1 MKLYLKTSV
10 LAAMMAA
17 AATTLTP
24 VLASVSAV
32 AQPAS
37 TTAPTTATMPEA
49 TIRSLQEALNKQGIA
64 VKVDGILTE
73 ETRAAIRKY
82 QSQHHLPVTGEPDK
96 ATLDKLGVTVAGA
109 APAGQTAQAPTTP
122 GMGPMMGRQMMQ
134 GMPQGMMGPGM
145 MGGQMPMAGSM
156 PMQQGMMMCPM
167 MAGMMGQQPGMMR
180 PGMMGGMMGQGRG
193 AVGLGVVTPSR
204 NVSIDDVRDH
214 FARLLQA
221 QGNPRVKL
229 GEIKDADKDTIV
241 AEIVTTEGSLVDRF
255 NVNRRSGAIQRAQ

>member
-1 MKLYLKTSV
+1 MKLCFKTSV
-10 LAAMMAA
+10 LAAVML
-17 AATTLTP
+17 AATPLSTLTTT
-24 VLASVSAV
+24 VSAV
-32 AQPAS
+32 AQ
-37 TTAPTTATMPEA
+37 TAPTTAPASAVLSEA
-49 TIRSLQEALNKQGIA
+49 TIKSLQEALNKQGIA
-64 VKVDGILTE
+64 VKADGVLTE

-122 GMGPMMGRQMMQ
+122 GMGPMMGPQMTQM
-134 GMPQGMMGPGM
+134 MPQGMMGPGM
-145 MGGQMPMAGSM
+145 MGSPMPMTGAM

-167 MAGMMGQQPGMMR
+167 MAGMMGQRPGIMG
-180 PGMMGGMMGQGRG
+180 PGMMGGMMGQGPG
-193 AVGLGVVTPSR
+193 AMGLGVVTPSR
-204 NVSIDDVRDH
+204 NVSVDDVRDH
-214 FARLLQA
+214 FGRLLQA

-229 GEIKDADKDTIV
+229 GEIRDADKDAIV